1 MDSLRQAGVHEADYT
16 AICKKIAE
24 GGITAGT
31 QTLVFRLRHSI
42 EGPDSSPECESFA
55 RPRRSRPRHSSR
67 PCACS
72 LSLANTTLIESNVL
86 QIYIDPE
93 PQMKGYGLKNA

>member
-1 MDSLRQAGVHEADYT
+1 MGDGGSITELVTFTNPPSPCEEMAVPSFPDSLRQAGVHEADYT

-42 EGPDSSPECESFA
+42 EGPGSSPE
-55 RPRRSRPRHSSR
+55 
-67 PCACS
+67 
-72 LSLANTTLIESNVL
+72 
-86 QIYIDPE
+86 
-93 PQMKGYGLKNA
+93 